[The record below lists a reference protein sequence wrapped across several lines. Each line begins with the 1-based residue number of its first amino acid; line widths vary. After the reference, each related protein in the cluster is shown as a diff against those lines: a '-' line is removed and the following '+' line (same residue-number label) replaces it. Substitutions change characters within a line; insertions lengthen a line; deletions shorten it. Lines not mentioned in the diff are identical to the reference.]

1 MQKDSPDNQSTDS
14 INSELR
20 KKEKRILKILF
31 WIFALLLLW
40 IWSTLAL
47 IGYLNMHDIHDREK
61 VPEFNMFQIESYSST
76 DNSATVNL
84 KIKDEISK
92 TLHFVKIV
100 N

>member
-1 MQKDSPDNQSTDS
+1 
-14 INSELR
+14 
-20 KKEKRILKILF
+20 
-31 WIFALLLLW
+31 
-40 IWSTLAL
+40 
-47 IGYLNMHDIHDREK
+47 MHNIHDRQK

-92 TLHFVKIV
+92 TLHFVKTV

>member
-1 MQKDSPDNQSTDS
+1 MDN
-14 INSELR
+14 
-20 KKEKRILKILF
+20 
-31 WIFALLLLW
+31 
-40 IWSTLAL
+40 
-47 IGYLNMHDIHDREK
+47 IHDREK